1 MNKCRDNFL
10 EKWEKEREMGW
21 KKYYIKHLGGM
32 AFMMMG
38 MFGGTTLARKEI
50 IVEYLLISFIVIMLF
65 PLISWVSNE
74 SRFRISK
81 KKPK

>member
-1 MNKCRDNFL
+1 MNGYRDNFL
-10 EKWEKEREMGW
+10 GKWEKERKMGW

-38 MFGGTTLARKEI
+38 MFGGTILARKEI
-50 IVEYLLISFIVIMLF
+50 IVEYLLISLIVIMLF

-74 SRFRISK
+74 SRFHISK